1 MSTTTDARL
10 YAATIALVSGIYSVA
25 SSIGGG
31 TDMMPMNDAVM
42 LLVGIA
48 VIAHGTALLT
58 PLAERLGR
66 ISGPLM
72 IVWAAIMLTN
82 QLVSGASD
90 SMMTSWDGGMVA
102 LALLMLASGVIMSR
116 SRESM

>member
-1 MSTTTDARL
+1 MSMNTDTRL
-10 YAATIALVSGIYSVA
+10 YAASIAFVSGVYSVA

-31 TDMMPMNDAVM
+31 TDMMPMNDSVM

-48 VIAHGTALLT
+48 VIAHGTVLLT

-66 ISGPLM
+66 TSGPLM
-72 IVWAAIMLTN
+72 ILWSTIMLAN
-82 QLVSGASD
+82 QAVSAMSD

-102 LALLMLASGVIMSR
+102 LALVMLASGVIMSR
-116 SRESM
+116 RDSM